1 MTAIDSDIEHPIDY
15 GVREAAVQQQTQDNG
30 VLPSRPLSFA
40 DHRAYYSALPTPDRL
55 PLGEL
60 TAMLG
65 HAGLRG
71 RGGAGFPLYRKI
83 VSVSGA
89 ARARKIAPTVIANG
103 CEGEPASHKDKHLL
117 WLAPHLVLDG
127 LVLLG
132 RELRAIRAVLAIE
145 AGAPNGKGDLVR
157 RVREAVNERDVRQDG
172 VRIELVE
179 VPGRFIAGESAALV
193 STLNGGPGLPSYSE
207 HSVRERGVG
216 NTPTLVQNVE
226 TLAQVGLI
234 ARYGADWFRDYGTA
248 AEPGPQLFTV
258 YAGRNRP
265 RVVQA
270 AAGTPLWPLIA
281 DAEPVDAVLIGGY
294 HGSWIPAPLAR
305 HARLS
310 EAELD
315 VPLGAGLIAALPAE
329 RCGLAETAHI
339 VRYLALESAGQC
351 GPCLNGLPRIAAAL
365 EQLADPHH
373 ASRDQSLLENLERW
387 SGMVEGRGLCHHP
400 DGSVR
405 LVRSAL
411 TVFRTEIAAHRAGVC
426 TGGDRRPLLPAPL
439 RDHAGDHAY
448 AAH

>member
-1 MTAIDSDIEHPIDY
+1 MTAIDNGI
-15 GVREAAVQQQTQDNG
+15 REAAVQQQTQDKWTEHNG
-30 VLPSRPLSFA
+30 VLPSHPLNHP
-40 DHRAYYSALPTPDRL
+40 DHRAYYGALPAPDQL

-60 TAMLG
+60 TAILG

-89 ARARKIAPTVIANG
+89 ARARRIAPTIIANG

-132 RELRAIRAVLAIE
+132 RELRATRAVLAIE
-145 AGAPNGKGDLVR
+145 AGAPHGKGDLVR
-157 RVREAVNERDVRQDG
+157 RVREAVGERDVRQDG

-193 STLNGGPGLPSYSE
+193 STLDGGPGLPGYRE
-207 HSVRERGVG
+207 QSVRERGVG
-216 NTPTLVQNVE
+216 GAPTLIQNVE
-226 TLAQVGLI
+226 TVAQVALI

-265 RVVQA
+265 RVVHA

-281 DAEPVDAVLIGGY
+281 DADPIDAVLIGGY
-294 HGSWIPAPLAR
+294 HGSWISAPLAR
-305 HARLS
+305 HANLT
-310 EAELD
+310 EADLD

-373 ASRDQSLLENLERW
+373 ASREDNLLDDLEHW

-411 TVFRTEIAAHRAGVC
+411 LVFRTEIAAHRAGVC
-426 TGGDRRPLLPAPL
+426 TGGDRRPLLPAPA
-439 RDHAGDHAY
+439 RDY
-448 AAH
+448 AAR

>member
-1 MTAIDSDIEHPIDY
+1 MTAIDNGI
-15 GVREAAVQQQTQDNG
+15 REGASPVTENG
-30 VLPSRPLSFA
+30 VLPQRPLNHA
-40 DHRAYYSALPTPDRL
+40 EHHAYYGALPGPDRL

-60 TAMLG
+60 AALLR
-65 HAGLRG
+65 HAGVRG

-89 ARARKIAPTVIANG
+89 ARSRKIAPTIIANG

-132 RELRAIRAVLAIE
+132 RELRATRAILAVE
-145 AGAPNGKGDLVR
+145 AGAPNGRGDLIR
-157 RVREAVNERDVRQDG
+157 RLREAVKERDVRRDG
-172 VRIELVE
+172 VSIELAE

-193 STLNGGPGLPSYSE
+193 STLNGGPGMPSYTE

-216 NTPTLVQNVE
+216 GAPTLVQNVE
-226 TLAQVGLI
+226 TVAQVALI
-234 ARYGADWFRDYGTA
+234 ARYGPDWFRDYGTA

-265 RVVQA
+265 RVVHS
-270 AAGTPLWPLIA
+270 AAGAQLWPLIS
-281 DAEPVDAVLIGGY
+281 DAEPVEAVLVGGY
-294 HGSWIPAPLAR
+294 HGSWIPAPVAR
-305 HARLS
+305 RARLT
-310 EAELD
+310 EAELG
-315 VPLGAGLIAALPAE
+315 VPLGAGLIAALPAD

-365 EQLADPHH
+365 ERLADPNQ
-373 ASRDQSLLENLERW
+373 AARDAGLVETLERW
-387 SGMVEGRGLCHHP
+387 CGMVEGRGLCHHP

-411 TVFRTEIAAHRAGVC
+411 MVFRTETAAHRAGVC
-426 TGGDRRPLLPAPL
+426 TGSDRRPLLPAPAREL
-439 RDHAGDHAY
+439 VH
-448 AAH
+448 

>member
-1 MTAIDSDIEHPIDY
+1 MTATSDTSAISAI
-15 GVREAAVQQQTQDNG
+15 DNG
-30 VLPSRPLSFA
+30 VLPSRPQSLA
-40 DHRAYYSALPTPDRL
+40 DHHGYYGALPTPDRL

-60 TAMLG
+60 VAVLG
-65 HAGLRG
+65 HAGVRG

-89 ARARKIAPTVIANG
+89 ARARRLAPTIIANG

-132 RELRAIRAVLAIE
+132 RELRATRAILAIE
-145 AGAPNGKGDLVR
+145 AGAPHGKGDLVR
-157 RVREAVNERDVRQDG
+157 RVREAVAERDVRQDG

-193 STLNGGPGLPSYSE
+193 STLDSGSGLPGYRE

-216 NTPTLVQNVE
+216 GAPTLIQNVE
-226 TLAQVGLI
+226 TVAQVALI
-234 ARYGADWFRDYGTA
+234 ARYGAAWFRGFGTA
-248 AEPGPQLFTV
+248 DEPGPQLFTV
-258 YAGRNRP
+258 YAGRSRP

-270 AAGTPLWPLIA
+270 AAGTPLWPLISA
-281 DAEPVDAVLIGGY
+281 AEPIDAVLIGGY
-294 HGSWIPAPLAR
+294 HGSWITAPMAR
-305 HARLS
+305 HARLTES
-310 EAELD
+310 DLD

-351 GPCLNGLPRIAAAL
+351 GPCLNGLPRIASAL
-365 EQLADPHH
+365 EQLADPRH
-373 ASRDQSLLENLERW
+373 ASRATGLLENLDRW
-387 SGMVEGRGLCHHP
+387 SGMLEGRGLCHHP

-426 TGGDRRPLLPAPL
+426 TGGDQRPLLPAPT
-439 RDHAGDHAY
+439 REY

>member
-1 MTAIDSDIEHPIDY
+1 MTAIDNGI
-15 GVREAAVQQQTQDNG
+15 REAAVQQQTQDKGTEHNG
-30 VLPSRPLSFA
+30 VLPSHPLNHP
-40 DHRAYYSALPTPDRL
+40 DHRAYYGALPAPDQL

-60 TAMLG
+60 TAILG
-65 HAGLRG
+65 HAGVRG

-89 ARARKIAPTVIANG
+89 ARSRRVAPTIIANG

-117 WLAPHLVLDG
+117 WLAPHLVIDG

-132 RELRAIRAVLAIE
+132 RELRATRAVLAIE
-145 AGAPNGKGDLVR
+145 AGAPHGKGDLVR
-157 RVREAVNERDVRQDG
+157 RVRAAVAERDVRQDG
-172 VRIELVE
+172 VRVELVE

-193 STLNGGPGLPSYSE
+193 STLDGGPGLPTYRE

-216 NTPTLVQNVE
+216 GTPTLIQNVE
-226 TLAQVGLI
+226 TVAQVALI
-234 ARYGADWFRDYGTA
+234 ARYGADWFRDFGTA

-258 YAGRNRP
+258 YAGRKPP
-265 RVVQA
+265 RVVHA
-270 AAGTPLWPLIA
+270 AAGAPLWPLIS
-281 DAEPVDAVLIGGY
+281 DSEPIDAVLIGGY
-294 HGSWIPAPLAR
+294 HGSWISAPMAR
-305 HARLS
+305 HARLTES
-310 EAELD
+310 ELD

-339 VRYLALESAGQC
+339 MRYLALESAGQC

-365 EQLADPHH
+365 ELLADPHH
-373 ASRDQSLLENLERW
+373 ASRRSGLLEDLERW

-400 DGSVR
+400 DCSVR

-426 TGGDRRPLLPAPL
+426 TGADRRPLLPTPTRERA
-439 RDHAGDHAY
+439 R
-448 AAH
+448 

>member
-1 MTAIDSDIEHPIDY
+1 MTAIY
-15 GVREAAVQQQTQDNG
+15 NGTRGATVQQTQDSRSQDNSL
-30 VLPSRPLSFA
+30 LPSRPLGMA
-40 DHRAYYSALPTPDRL
+40 EHRAYYGALPAPDGL

-60 TAMLG
+60 AARIGTAG
-65 HAGLRG
+65 VRG

-83 VSVSGA
+83 VSVSGS
-89 ARARKIAPTVIANG
+89 ARARKVSPTIIANG

-132 RELRAIRAVLAIE
+132 RELRATRAVLAVE
-145 AGAPNGKGDLVR
+145 AGAPNGRGDLVR
-157 RVREAVNERDVRQDG
+157 RLRVAVAERDVRQDG
-172 VRIELVE
+172 VRVELVE

-193 STLNGGPGLPSYSE
+193 STLNGGPGVPAYSE
-207 HSVRERGVG
+207 YSVRERGAG
-216 NTPTLVQNVE
+216 GTPTLIQNVE
-226 TLAQVGLI
+226 TVAQVALI
-234 ARYGADWFRDYGTA
+234 ARYGAEWFRGYGTA

-265 RVVQA
+265 RVVHG
-270 AAGTPLWPLIA
+270 AAGAPLWPMIA

-305 HARLS
+305 RARLT
-310 EAELD
+310 EAELG
-315 VPLGAGLIAALPAE
+315 VPLGAGLIAALPAD
-329 RCGLAETAHI
+329 RCGLAETAHLM
-339 VRYLALESAGQC
+339 RYLALESAGQC

-365 EQLADPHH
+365 EQLADPRH
-373 ASRDQSLLENLERW
+373 AARQPSLLADVQRW

-411 TVFRTEIAAHRAGVC
+411 TVFRTEIAAHSAGVC
-426 TGGDRRPLLPAPL
+426 TGGDRRPLLPAPA
-439 RDHAGDHAY
+439 RDHAAV
-448 AAH
+448 

>member
-1 MTAIDSDIEHPIDY
+1 MTATDNRTETVVTQP
-15 GVREAAVQQQTQDNG
+15 QQTREYG
-30 VLPSRPLSFA
+30 VLPSRPLNHA
-40 DHRAYYSALPTPDRL
+40 EHRAYYGVLPDPDRL

-60 TAMLG
+60 ASMIG

-89 ARARKIAPTVIANG
+89 ARARRIAPTIVANG

-132 RELRAIRAVLAIE
+132 RELRATRAVLVVE
-145 AGAPNGKGDLVR
+145 AGAPNGPGDLVR
-157 RVREAVNERDVRQDG
+157 RLREAVNERDVRQDG
-172 VRIELVE
+172 VSIELVE

-193 STLNGGPGLPSYSE
+193 STLNGGPGTPSYSE
-207 HSVRERGVG
+207 QSVRERGVG
-216 NTPTLVQNVE
+216 GAPTLVQNVE
-226 TLAQVGLI
+226 TVAQVALI

-258 YAGRNRP
+258 YPGRRRP
-265 RVVQA
+265 RVVQS
-270 AAGTPLWPLIA
+270 AAGAALAPLIA
-281 DAEPVDAVLIGGY
+281 DAEPIDAVLVGGY

-305 HARLS
+305 HARLT
-310 EAELD
+310 EADLG
-315 VPLGAGLIAALPAE
+315 VPLGAGLIAALPAD

-365 EQLADPHH
+365 EQLADPSH
-373 ASRDQSLLENLERW
+373 AARDLGLVDRIERW
-387 SGMVEGRGLCHHP
+387 CGMAEGRGLCHHP

-411 TVFRTEIAAHRAGVC
+411 MTFRTEIAAHRAGVC
-426 TGGDRRPLLPAPL
+426 TGGDRRPLLPAPAREL
-439 RDHAGDHAY
+439 VH
-448 AAH
+448 

>member
-1 MTAIDSDIEHPIDY
+1 MTAIDN
-15 GVREAAVQQQTQDNG
+15 GAREAVVTQPQEPQRNG
-30 VLPSRPLSFA
+30 VLPERPLSFA
-40 DHRAYYSALPTPDRL
+40 EHRAHYGVLPTPEQL

-60 TAMLG
+60 AARIG
-65 HAGLRG
+65 HAGVRG

-89 ARARKIAPTVIANG
+89 ARARKLQPTIVANG

-132 RELRAIRAVLAIE
+132 RELRATRAILAIE
-145 AGAPNGKGDLVR
+145 AGAPNGRGDLVR
-157 RVREAVNERDVRQDG
+157 RVREAVSERDTRQDG

-193 STLNGGPGLPSYSE
+193 STLNGGPGLPAYTE

-216 NTPTLVQNVE
+216 DRPTLVQNVE
-226 TLAQVGLI
+226 TVAQVALI

-258 YAGRNRP
+258 YAGRKAP
-265 RVVQA
+265 RVVHS
-270 AAGTPLWPLIA
+270 AAGAPLWPLITA
-281 DAEPVDAVLIGGY
+281 ATGGVETEPIDAVLIGGY
-294 HGSWIPAPLAR
+294 HGSWISAPLAR
-305 HARLS
+305 KARLTES
-310 EAELD
+310 ELG

-329 RCGLAETAHI
+329 RCGLAETAHLM
-339 VRYLALESAGQC
+339 RYLALESAGQC

-373 ASRDQSLLENLERW
+373 AARYEGIVESLERW
-387 SGMVEGRGLCHHP
+387 SGMVVGRGLCHHP
-400 DGSVR
+400 DGSIR

-411 TVFRTEIAAHRAGVC
+411 AVFRAEIAAHRAGVC
-426 TGGDRRPLLPAPL
+426 TGGDRRPLLPAPAREL
-439 RDHAGDHAY
+439 VH
-448 AAH
+448 

>member
-1 MTAIDSDIEHPIDY
+1 MTAIDNGI
-15 GVREAAVQQQTQDNG
+15 REAAVQQQTQVERTEDNG
-30 VLPSRPLSFA
+30 VLPSRPLGLA
-40 DHRAYYSALPTPDRL
+40 EHRAYYGALPTPDRL

-60 TAMLG
+60 AAMLG
-65 HAGLRG
+65 HAGVRG
-71 RGGAGFPLYRKI
+71 RGGAGFPLHRKI
-83 VSVSGA
+83 LSVSGA
-89 ARARKIAPTVIANG
+89 ARARRVAPTIIANG

-132 RELRAIRAVLAIE
+132 RELRATRAVLAIE
-145 AGAPNGKGDLVR
+145 AGAPHGKGDLIR
-157 RVREAVNERDVRQDG
+157 RVRAALAERDVRQDG
-172 VRIELVE
+172 VRVELVE

-193 STLNGGPGLPSYSE
+193 STLNGGPGLPAYRE
-207 HSVRERGVG
+207 ESVRERGVG
-216 NTPTLVQNVE
+216 GAPTLIQNVE
-226 TLAQVGLI
+226 TVAQVALI

-258 YAGRNRP
+258 YAGRNAP
-265 RVVQA
+265 RVVHA
-270 AAGTPLWPLIA
+270 AAGVPLWLLIA

-294 HGSWIPAPLAR
+294 HGSWITAPMAR
-305 HARLS
+305 HARLT
-310 EAELD
+310 EADLD

-329 RCGLAETAHI
+329 RCGLAETAHL

-365 EQLADPHH
+365 ELLADPHH
-373 ASRDQSLLENLERW
+373 ASRENNLLDDLERW
-387 SGMVEGRGLCHHP
+387 SGMLEGRGLCHHP

-411 TVFRTEIAAHRAGVC
+411 IVFRTEIAAHRAGLC

-439 RDHAGDHAY
+439 TEYGR
-448 AAH
+448 

>member
-1 MTAIDSDIEHPIDY
+1 MTAIDNGI
-15 GVREAAVQQQTQDNG
+15 REAAVQQQTQVERTEDNG
-30 VLPSRPLSFA
+30 VLPSRPLGLA
-40 DHRAYYSALPTPDRL
+40 DHRVYYGALPTPDQL

-60 TAMLG
+60 AAKLG
-65 HAGLRG
+65 HAGVRG
-71 RGGAGFPLYRKI
+71 RGGAGFPLYRKL

-89 ARARKIAPTVIANG
+89 ARARRVAPTIVANG

-127 LVLLG
+127 MVLLG
-132 RELRAIRAVLAIE
+132 RELRATRAVLAIE
-145 AGAPNGKGDLVR
+145 AGAPHGKGDLVR
-157 RVREAVNERDVRQDG
+157 RVREAVAERDVRQDG
-172 VRIELVE
+172 VRVEVVE

-193 STLNGGPGLPSYSE
+193 STLDGGPGLPTYRE
-207 HSVRERGVG
+207 DSVRERGVG
-216 NTPTLVQNVE
+216 GTPTLIQNVE
-226 TLAQVGLI
+226 TVAQVALI

-265 RVVQA
+265 RVVHA
-270 AAGTPLWPLIA
+270 AAGAPLWPLIA
-281 DAEPVDAVLIGGY
+281 DAEPIDAVLIGGY
-294 HGSWIPAPLAR
+294 HGSWITAPMAR

-310 EAELD
+310 EADLD

-365 EQLADPHH
+365 ELLADPHH
-373 ASRDQSLLENLERW
+373 ASQRNGLLEDLERW
-387 SGMVEGRGLCHHP
+387 CGMVEGRGLCHHP

-411 TVFRTEIAAHRAGVC
+411 IVFRTEIAAHRAGLC
-426 TGGDRRPLLPAPL
+426 TGGDRRPLLPAPAPA
-439 RDHAGDHAY
+439 REY

>member
-1 MTAIDSDIEHPIDY
+1 MTAIDNGI
-15 GVREAAVQQQTQDNG
+15 RENG
-30 VLPSRPLSFA
+30 VLSSRPLSLA
-40 DHRAYYSALPTPDRL
+40 DHRAYYGPVPAPGQL

-60 TAMLG
+60 AAMLG
-65 HAGLRG
+65 HAGVRG

-83 VSVSGA
+83 LSVSGA
-89 ARARKIAPTVIANG
+89 ARARRVAPTIIANG

-132 RELRAIRAVLAIE
+132 RELRATRAVLAIE
-145 AGAPNGKGDLVR
+145 AGAPHGKGDLVR
-157 RVREAVNERDVRQDG
+157 RLRAAVAERDVRQDGG

-193 STLNGGPGLPSYSE
+193 STLDGGPGLPSYRE

-216 NTPTLVQNVE
+216 GAPTLIQNVE
-226 TLAQVGLI
+226 TVAQVALV
-234 ARYGADWFRDYGTA
+234 ARYGADWFRGFGTA

-258 YAGRNRP
+258 YAGRKPP
-265 RVVQA
+265 RVVHT
-270 AAGTPLWPLIA
+270 AAGAPLWPLIS
-281 DAEPVDAVLIGGY
+281 DAEPIDAVLIGGY
-294 HGSWIPAPLAR
+294 HGSWISAPLAR
-305 HARLS
+305 HARLTES
-310 EAELD
+310 DLD

-351 GPCLNGLPRIAAAL
+351 GPCLNGLPRIAATL
-365 EQLADPHH
+365 ELLADPHH
-373 ASRDQSLLENLERW
+373 ASRQNGLLEDLERW

-400 DGSVR
+400 DGTVR

-411 TVFRTEIAAHRAGVC
+411 TVFRTEIAAHRAGLC
-426 TGGDRRPLLPAPL
+426 TGGDPRPLLPAPT
-439 RDHAGDHAY
+439 RERTR
-448 AAH
+448 

>member
-1 MTAIDSDIEHPIDY
+1 MTAIDNGI
-15 GVREAAVQQQTQDNG
+15 REAAMRQQTQDERTQDNG
-30 VLPSRPLSFA
+30 VLPPRPLGLA
-40 DHRAYYSALPTPDRL
+40 DHRAYYGVLPTPDRL

-60 TAMLG
+60 SGMLS
-65 HAGLRG
+65 HAGVRG

-89 ARARKIAPTVIANG
+89 ARARRVAPVIIANG

-132 RELRAIRAVLAIE
+132 RELRATRAVLAIE
-145 AGAPNGKGDLVR
+145 AGAPHGKGDLVR
-157 RVREAVNERDVRQDG
+157 RVREAVAERDVRQDG

-193 STLNGGPGLPSYSE
+193 STLDGGPGLPSYRE
-207 HSVRERGVG
+207 DSVRERGVG
-216 NTPTLVQNVE
+216 GAPTLIQNVE
-226 TLAQVGLI
+226 TVAQVALI

-258 YAGRNRP
+258 YAGRSRP
-265 RVVQA
+265 RVVHA
-270 AAGTPLWPLIA
+270 AAGVPLWPLIA

-294 HGSWIPAPLAR
+294 HGSWITAPMAR
-305 HARLS
+305 HARLT
-310 EAELD
+310 EADLD

-365 EQLADPHH
+365 ELLADPHH
-373 ASRDQSLLENLERW
+373 AAQRNDLLEDLERW
-387 SGMVEGRGLCHHP
+387 CGMVEGRGLCHHP

-411 TVFRTEIAAHRAGVC
+411 IVFRTEIAAHRAGLC
-426 TGGDRRPLLPAPL
+426 TGGDRRPLLPAPA
-439 RDHAGDHAY
+439 REY

>member
-1 MTAIDSDIEHPIDY
+1 MTAIDN
-15 GVREAAVQQQTQDNG
+15 GMREAAVRQQAQDTQAQDNG
-30 VLPSRPLSFA
+30 VLPSRPLNLA
-40 DHRAYYSALPTPDRL
+40 EHRTYYGALPSPDQM
-55 PLGEL
+55 PLGDL

-65 HAGLRG
+65 HAGVRG

-83 VSVSGA
+83 LSVSGA
-89 ARARKIAPTVIANG
+89 ARARRVAPTIVANG

-132 RELRAIRAVLAIE
+132 RELRATRAVLAIE
-145 AGAPNGKGDLVR
+145 AGAPHGKGDLIR
-157 RVREAVNERDVRQDG
+157 RVRETVAERDVRQDG
-172 VRIELVE
+172 VRIEIVE
-179 VPGRFIAGESAALV
+179 VSGRFIAGESAALV
-193 STLNGGPGLPSYSE
+193 STLEGGPGLPSYRE

-216 NTPTLVQNVE
+216 GTPTLIQNVE
-226 TLAQVGLI
+226 TVAQVALI
-234 ARYGADWFRDYGTA
+234 ARYGADWFRDFGTA

-265 RVVQA
+265 RVVHA

-281 DAEPVDAVLIGGY
+281 DAEPIDAVLIGGY
-294 HGSWIPAPLAR
+294 HGSWISAPLAR
-305 HARLS
+305 HARLT
-310 EAELD
+310 EADLD
-315 VPLGAGLIAALPAE
+315 VPLGAGLIAALPSE

-373 ASRDQSLLENLERW
+373 ASRKADLLENLERW

-426 TGGDRRPLLPAPL
+426 TGGDRRPLLPAPA
-439 RDHAGDHAY
+439 REY
-448 AAH
+448 AST